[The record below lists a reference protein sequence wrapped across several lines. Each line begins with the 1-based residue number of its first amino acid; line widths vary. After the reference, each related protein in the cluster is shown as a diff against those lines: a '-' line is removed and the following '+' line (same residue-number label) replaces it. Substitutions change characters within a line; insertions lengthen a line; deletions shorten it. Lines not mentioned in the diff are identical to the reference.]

1 MKVSWKLV
9 LNYIDKLGLNKTSVK
24 VKNSALKLI
33 LSDVQNVFCC
43 ECLLVC
49 ERMCLNVFSFER
61 RTLYE

>member
-1 MKVSWKLV
+1 MKVFWKLV
-9 LNYIDKLGLNKTSVK
+9 LNYIVKLGLNKTSLK

-33 LSDVQNVFCC
+33 LSDVQKVFCC

-61 RTLYE
+61 RKL